1 MAPRSLLWSE
11 GLCPFK
17 VHMLNSNPQCDGIRS
32 GAFGTWLGH
41 EGESLMNETS
51 ALIRI
56 HSRGR
61 VPWWLSGL
69 GIWHCHCYGS
79 SYCCGMGLTPA
90 QEQVQPK
97 PNKQKDSREIPHPF
111 PPCEVFGGMGEGAC
125 FFFFGQG
132 LTFFPFPPFHLR
144 ECGRN
149 GWSPSYCFGL
159 WDNLENE
166 SHM

>member
-61 VPWWLSGL
+61 VPWRLSGL

-79 SYCCGMGLTPA
+79 SYCCGMGLTPSPRTGA
-90 QEQVQPK
+90 AK
-97 PNKQKDSREIPHPF
+97 TKQTKRLQRDTSPLPTMWGIWWH
-111 PPCEVFGGMGEGAC
+111 GGGSLLL
-125 FFFFGQG
+125 FFGQG